1 MSGGLSDRE
10 WLLIR
15 LPIIAERS
23 TRMNVDIKFVLVD
36 LNARGLCEIVSLL
49 ALFYLTR
56 AHTTMERPPYEQTA
70 SVTYAKLQK
79 ASSVS

>member
-15 LPIIAERS
+15 LPLIAERS
-23 TRMNVDIKFVLVD
+23 TRINIDIKFVLVD
-36 LNARGLCEIVSLL
+36 LNVRGLRGIVSLL

-56 AHTTMERPPYEQTA
+56 AHTPWSNHHTSKRRA
-70 SVTYAKLQK
+70 
-79 ASSVS
+79 